1 VFAARHK
8 QAGTDLEATEMGAR
22 AGLHRAGGLLLG
34 QLLKDQDAPATS
46 PCSCGQPA
54 RYYDRRERQLL
65 TALGEVKFER
75 AYYICPQCGE
85 AHSPRDR
92 ELNIEGRSCSPGVRR
107 MLATVGSDASFE
119 KGRDQMEIL
128 AGIEVTA
135 KAVERHAEA
144 IGADIEARQ
153 QIEIG
158 RAKQL
163 ELPAVAAPTVPVLY
177 IEMDGTGVPMVRA
190 ETAGRKGRNGEA
202 RTREVKLGCVFTQ
215 TTTDEEG
222 RPARDESSTTYVG
235 AIEGAEPFGLRL
247 YTEAWRR
254 GWSRAEKKVI
264 LADGAVWIWNLA
276 AQHFPG
282 AVEIVDLYH
291 ARQHLHDLCAKLFL
305 HDEKLRKRLLA
316 RCLDRLDKGK
326 IEALVKL
333 VQEVPIASEELRQLR
348 TTEAEYFARNQ
359 ERMRYPV
366 FRAQGLFV
374 GSGVIEAGCRTV
386 VAQRLKQSG
395 MFWTIRGANSILAL
409 RCCRLN
415 RRFEDYWADRAA

>member
-1 VFAARHK
+1 VFAARRK
-8 QAGTDLEATEMGAR
+8 ETADLEATEMGAR
-22 AGLHRAGGLLLG
+22 AGLHRAGGLLLAE
-34 QLLKDQDAPATS
+34 LLNQHDAPATG
-46 PCSCGQPA
+46 PCSCGLQA
-54 RYYDRRERQLL
+54 RFYDRRERQLL
-65 TALGEVKFER
+65 TALGEVTFER
-75 AYYICPQCGE
+75 AYYVCPHCGE
-85 AHSPRDR
+85 GHSPRDR
-92 ELNIEGRSCSPGVRR
+92 ELNIEGQSCSPGVRR

-119 KGRDQMEIL
+119 KGREQMEVL

-153 QIEIG
+153 QSEIA

-163 ELPAVAAPTVPVLY
+163 ELPAVAAPAMPILY

-190 ETAGRKGRNGEA
+190 ETAGRAGKNGEA
-202 RTREVKLGCVFTQ
+202 GTREVKLGCVFTQ

-222 RPARDESSTTYVG
+222 RAVRDESSTTYVG
-235 AIEGAEPFGLRL
+235 AIEAAEPFGLRL

-276 AQHFPG
+276 SQHFPG

-291 ARQHLHDLCAKLFL
+291 ARQHLHDLCAKLL
-305 HDEKLRKRLLA
+305 PQDEKLRKRFLA

-333 VQEVPIASEELRQLR
+333 VHELPAATEELRQLR
-348 TTEAEYFARNQ
+348 ATEAAYFARNQ
-359 ERMRYPV
+359 DRMRYPA

-374 GSGVIEAGCRTV
+374 GSGVIEAACRTV

-395 MFWTIRGANSILAL
+395 MFWTTRGANSILAL

>member
-1 VFAARHK
+1 M
-8 QAGTDLEATEMGAR
+8 DLEATEMGAR
-22 AGLHRAGGLLLG
+22 AGLHRAGSSLLAE
-34 QLLKDQDAPATS
+34 LLNQPDGPATS
-46 PCSCGQPA
+46 PCSCGQQAP
-54 RYYDRRERQLL
+54 YYDRRERQLL

-75 AYYICPQCGE
+75 AYYVCPHCGE
-85 AHSPRDR
+85 GHCPRDR
-92 ELNIEGRSCSPGVRR
+92 QLDIEGQACSPGVRR

-119 KGRDQMEIL
+119 KGRDQMEVL

-153 QIEIG
+153 QAEIG

-163 ELPAVAAPTVPVLY
+163 ELPTVAAPAVPVLY

-190 ETAGRKGRNGEA
+190 ETAGRAGKNGEA

-215 TTTDEEG
+215 TTTDEKG
-222 RPARDESSTTYVG
+222 RAMRDEASTTYVG

-254 GWSRAEKKVI
+254 GWCRAQKKVI

-282 AVEIVDLYH
+282 AVEVVDLYH
-291 ARQHLHDLCAKLFL
+291 ARQHLHDLCAKLL
-305 HDEKLRKRLLA
+305 AHDEKLRKRSLA

-333 VQEVPIASEELRQLR
+333 VQELPAASEELRQFR
-348 TTEAEYFARNQ
+348 ATEAEYFARNR

-395 MFWTIRGANSILAL
+395 MFWTTRGANSILAL
-409 RCCRLN
+409 RCCRFN